1 MRVVVIGANGQL
13 GSDICQIL
21 KNKYDIIQ
29 LIQPDIEITD
39 KNSIKKTLDP
49 YKGDLIIN
57 TAAYHDL
64 KKCEENPQIAFAVNA
79 IASRDLACWC
89 LKNNSILLHVSTD
102 YVFDGKRQKGNP
114 YIETDIAE
122 PLNTYGISKLAG
134 EHYIESILNKYI
146 IIRVSGLYGIHPCIG
161 KPGKNF
167 VEMFISLIDTKET
180 QEFGGQEWLTPTSTK
195 NIANQLIPLIES
207 NQYGIF
213 HVTNEGEC
221 SWFEFG
227 EEIIRQIGS
236 STILIHR
243 KEESQKDPLAIKRPK
258 YSVLENKR
266 LKDLGINI
274 MPHWKDALKE
284 YLQIR
289 KNK

>member
-13 GSDICQIL
+13 GSDICLSI
-21 KNKYDIIQ
+21 KKKYEVIE
-29 LIQPDIEITD
+29 LIQPDIEISD
-39 KNSIKKTLDP
+39 KNSIDKALNP
-49 YKGDLIIN
+49 YKGDLVIN

-79 IASRDLACWC
+79 IGSSDLARWC
-89 LKNNSILLHVSTD
+89 LKNNSVLLHVSTD
-102 YVFDGKRQKGNP
+102 YVFDGKKGSP
-114 YIETDIAE
+114 YIESDVAN

-134 EHYIESILNKYI
+134 EHYIEAILDKYI

-167 VEMFISLIDTKET
+167 VEIFIRLIENKET

-195 NIANQLIPLIES
+195 SIADQLIPLIES
-207 NQYGIF
+207 NEFGIF

-227 EEIIRQIGS
+227 EEIIKQIGS
-236 STILIHR
+236 STILTHR
-243 KEESQKDPLAIKRPK
+243 KEDSKKDPLAIKRPK

-274 MPHWKDALKE
+274 MPHWKDALNE

>member
-13 GSDICQIL
+13 GSDICLIL
-21 KNKYDIIQ
+21 KKKYEVIE

-39 KNSIKKTLDP
+39 KNSIEKVLIP
-49 YKGDLIIN
+49 YKGDFIIN

-64 KKCEENPQIAFAVNA
+64 KKCEEKPELAFAVNA
-79 IASRDLACWC
+79 TGSRDLARWC
-89 LKNNSILLHVSTD
+89 LKNNSVLLHVSTD
-102 YVFDGKRQKGNP
+102 YVFDGKKGSP
-114 YIETDIAE
+114 YTESDLAK

-134 EHYIESILNKYI
+134 EHYIEAILNKYI
-146 IIRVSGLYGIHPCIG
+146 IIRVSGLYGVHPCIG

-167 VEMFISLIDTKET
+167 VEMFINLIDNKET
-180 QEFGGQEWLTPTSTK
+180 QEFGGQEWLTPTSTQ

-207 NQYGIF
+207 NQYGLF

-236 STILIHR
+236 STILIRR
-243 KEESQKDPLAIKRPK
+243 KEDLKKDPLAIKRPK
-258 YSVLENKR
+258 YSVLENER
-266 LKDLGINI
+266 LKKLGINI
-274 MPHWKDALKE
+274 MPQWKDALKE
-284 YLQIR
+284 YLKLR
-289 KNK
+289 NNK